1 MATTILNMANCSTQG
16 NTGGTFCNVEPAHIL
31 YAFAVPKGTVVPAAS
46 MTTQAVFSAYVTA
59 RLKSDSRTTRWQ
71 VTPKLVDFKD
81 NTKEPNMEDLDG
93 WENTTQWLPYNWT
106 FRFANGFSGATKNVH
121 QIWRQYINQQQ
132 NQYDFFFVDANNV
145 WMGTQALDATGAVGL
160 GAVAVS
166 NITVNDYKPATPK
179 TGNIY
184 TLQLIIQNNA
194 DLNQNFASIQ
204 STTQTSTFKA
214 LTDVSIVV
222 SPVPTTI
229 TTTHIYVSGKIGGN
243 TLGQQFGSTLAANT
257 AWVVLDITNTGK
269 TWTTS
274 AVSYDSVNDQYD
286 LTGSWSAANIGDTV
300 TVGLAAP
307 SVMTV
312 TPFFANIVTEGT
324 NKYTFVAP

>member
-1 MATTILNMANCSTQG
+1 MATTILNMSNCATQG
-16 NTGGTFCNVEPAHIL
+16 NAGGTYCNVEPAYIL
-31 YAFAVPKGTVVPAAS
+31 YALAVPKGTVIPAAN
-46 MTTQAVFSAYVTA
+46 MTTQAAFATYVNA

-71 VTPKLVDFKD
+71 ITPKLVQFKD
-81 NTKEPNMEDLDG
+81 DTKEPNMEDLDG
-93 WENTTQWLPYNWT
+93 YENTTQWLPYKWT

-121 QIWRQYINQQQ
+121 QIWRAYINQQQ
-132 NQYDFFFVDANNV
+132 NQFDFLFVDANNV
-145 WMGTQALDATGAVGL
+145 WMGTAAADTTGAAGL
-160 GAVAVS
+160 GAIAVS

-179 TGNIY
+179 ESNIY
-184 TLQLIIQNNA
+184 TLTLVIQNNA
-194 DLNQNFASIQ
+194 DLNQNFASLQ
-204 STTQTSTFKA
+204 CTTQTSTFKG

-229 TTTHIYVSGKIGGN
+229 TTTHIYVSGRIGGN
-243 TLGQQFGSTLAANT
+243 TLGQQFGSTLAATT
-257 AWVVLDITNTGK
+257 AWVVLDITNTAK

-274 AVSYDSVNDQYD
+274 AVSYDSTNDQYD
-286 LTGSWSAANIGDTV
+286 LTGSWSASNTGDSV

-324 NKYTFVAP
+324 NKYTYTAP